1 MTDEGITE
9 AELEAAIRR
18 LAEITGNRDAYY
30 PALATSIVEHV
41 RERRARLTADAI
53 RCYLRKARWTEGGR
67 GPAGSMWTS
76 AGGTK
81 IGVPHDDSDPAAIR
95 GAIDRLARTEG
106 IGPALMSAEILRAL
120 EADRG

>member
-1 MTDEGITE
+1 VADETITE

-53 RCYLRKARWTEGGR
+53 RCYLRRARWTEGGR
-67 GPAGSMWTS
+67 GPAGSLWTS
-76 AGGTK
+76 LGGTK
-81 IGVPHDDSDPAAIR
+81 IAVPHDDSDPSLIAAAIE
-95 GAIDRLARTEG
+95 RLARTEG
-106 IGPALMSAEILRAL
+106 IGLALMSAEVLRAL
-120 EADRG
+120 EARDA